1 MNALRVALSA
11 FPPRIICV
19 RLVHVCVFC
28 FSSPATGV
36 CNMDPTKGLFRRR
49 PSSAST
55 RSRLRPQASTGGVTT
70 AQSCPTS
77 PKHSGQAVG
86 SRRSLGG
93 EGIPEDE
100 EAHLSPT
107 TSSEAAEYAAAI
119 EASKREAQERQQ
131 QQRQLQRSPS
141 RNSTRSPR
149 VSSAGSRLTGNGKTE
164 NSSKAGGGSGASNTT
179 AGSGSRGGGS
189 GGSNGGTN
197 LQRSA
202 STVSGLAVRPR
213 SSPAGLHS
221 YTGA

>member
-1 MNALRVALSA
+1 
-11 FPPRIICV
+11 
-19 RLVHVCVFC
+19 
-28 FSSPATGV
+28 
-36 CNMDPTKGLFRRR
+36 MDPTKGLFRRR

-55 RSRLRPQASTGGVTT
+55 RSRLRPQASTGGVNTT

-77 PKHSGQAVG
+77 PKHSGQGVG
-86 SRRSLGG
+86 ARRSLGG
-93 EGIPEDE
+93 DRIPEDE

-119 EASKREAQERQQ
+119 EASKKEAQERQ

-149 VSSAGSRLTGNGKTE
+149 VSSAGSRLTGNAKSE
-164 NSSKAGGGSGASNTT
+164 NSPKAQRSATVVCSSNSGGG
-179 AGSGSRGGGS
+179 GGG
-189 GGSNGGTN
+189 GNGAAH